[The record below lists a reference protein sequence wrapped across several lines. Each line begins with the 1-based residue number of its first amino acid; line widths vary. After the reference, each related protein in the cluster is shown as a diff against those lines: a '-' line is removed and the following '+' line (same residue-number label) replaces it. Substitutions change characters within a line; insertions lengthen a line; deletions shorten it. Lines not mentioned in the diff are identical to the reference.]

1 MSTFCLDKQNV
12 CATMNTWKYI
22 PCPLHR
28 SRRAQIP
35 PLGQRL
41 MWPHPLPLTFSRVYF
56 MLPYS
61 FWIRFEK
68 CPLQDYLNMKKLHRL
83 YSFLEKNEKR
93 MRRQRIK
100 RCHATHVLAL
110 FVRIPAIAQDR
121 EAFRVL
127 YGIPVG
133 PESPVLPIHHSR
145 FSMTHSLSLSPFPL
159 CAII

>member
-1 MSTFCLDKQNV
+1 
-12 CATMNTWKYI
+12 MNTWKYI

-83 YSFLEKNEKR
+83 YSFLEKNENECAGTNR
-93 MRRQRIK
+93 AGVRE
-100 RCHATHVLAL
+100 AAL
-110 FVRIPAIAQDR
+110 WAKPASAVPPLRNGGAPRVPMCTPAGSCSISVRYESLGVVPPPYLTCPGCFCREVRIVASAVTSDI
-121 EAFRVL
+121 
-127 YGIPVG
+127 
-133 PESPVLPIHHSR
+133 
-145 FSMTHSLSLSPFPL
+145 
-159 CAII
+159 